1 MNEGQVRVSVYTD
14 TMSVVFDSEEMIEGK
29 GGWDVRARHSKLSSQ
44 NIIEFTEIV
53 ESLHTIVNKL
63 TESGVYRRKAQ

>member
-14 TMSVVFDSEEMIEGK
+14 TMSVVFDSDEMIEGK
-29 GGWDVRARHSKLSSQ
+29 GGWDVRSRHSKLSSQ
-44 NIIEFTEIV
+44 DIIEFTEII

-63 TESGVYRRKAQ
+63 VDAK

>member
-29 GGWDVRARHSKLSSQ
+29 GGWDVRSNAIGVRHSKLSSQ
-44 NIIEFTEIV
+44 NIIEFTEII

-63 TESGVYRRKAQ
+63 VDAK

>member
-29 GGWDVRARHSKLSSQ
+29 GGWDVRSRQSKISSQ
-44 NIIEFTEIV
+44 NKIEFTEII

-63 TESGVYRRKAQ
+63 VDAK

>member
-29 GGWDVRARHSKLSSQ
+29 GGWDVRSPHWNRHSKLSSQ
-44 NIIEFTEIV
+44 NIIEFTEII

-63 TESGVYRRKAQ
+63 VDAK

>member
-29 GGWDVRARHSKLSSQ
+29 GGWDVRSRHSKSGRLLSSQ
-44 NIIEFTEIV
+44 NIIEFTEII

-63 TESGVYRRKAQ
+63 VDAK